1 LRLLWRQS
9 ERRSQSLTLNV
20 VILVLA
26 SLNTAELLPVLQF
39 RFGAYSTSNLLT
51 NASELFLAISMA
63 AMGLEVNIVQF
74 SKVGGRAMLVGTLA
88 GLILLA
94 TSLLL
99 IRLYL

>member
-1 LRLLWRQS
+1 
-9 ERRSQSLTLNV
+9 
-20 VILVLA
+20 
-26 SLNTAELLPVLQF
+26 
-39 RFGAYSTSNLLT
+39 
-51 NASELFLAISMA
+51 MA

-74 SKVGGRAMLVGTLA
+74 SKVGGRAMLVGTLS

>member
-1 LRLLWRQS
+1 
-9 ERRSQSLTLNV
+9 LTPN
-20 VILVLA
+20 I
-26 SLNTAELLPVLQF
+26 QF
-39 RFGAYSTSNLLT
+39 RFGAYPTAGMLT
-51 NASELFLAISMA
+51 NASELLLAISMA
-63 AMGLEVNIVQF
+63 AMGLEVNIAQF